1 MSGFSGSAGTL
12 IVRQEEAYLWTDGRY
27 FIQAEK
33 ELAGSCIQLMKMRT
47 PGVPTIKEYVE
58 KYPEATIG
66 FDGRV
71 MPYNQCLFTN
81 TIQANED
88 LVDLIWQERPELSHE
103 EVYLYDT
110 KYCKPQTFMNL
121 SGECVQPLAAWHR
134 LLPENILV
142 VHDELDIAP
151 GRMKF
156 KKGGGNA
163 GHNGLKSIT
172 QRLGTPDF
180 YRLRLGIGRS
190 PHGGEDT
197 VNWVLG
203 RLSPEAQDA
212 FRKQLPAALEVVR
225 LFAEGNIP
233 AATHAANAFVIE

>member
-1 MSGFSGSAGTL
+1 
-12 IVRQEEAYLWTDGRY
+12 
-27 FIQAEK
+27 
-33 ELAGSCIQLMKMRT
+33 
-47 PGVPTIKEYVE
+47 
-58 KYPEATIG
+58 
-66 FDGRV
+66 
-71 MPYNQCLFTN
+71 
-81 TIQANED
+81 
-88 LVDLIWQERPELSHE
+88 
-103 EVYLYDT
+103 
-110 KYCKPQTFMNL
+110 MNL

-225 LFAEGNIP
+225 LFVEGNIP

>member
-1 MSGFSGSAGTL
+1 MAVAGLIVGLGNPGKQYESTRHNMGFLFVDELLREAKNVSCMSGDKFRCELWKAALPGSPDQWL
-12 IVRQEEAYLWTDGRY
+12 IA
-27 FIQAEK
+27 
-33 ELAGSCIQLMKMRT
+33 
-47 PGVPTIKEYVE
+47 
-58 KYPEATIG
+58 
-66 FDGRV
+66 
-71 MPYNQCLFTN
+71 
-81 TIQANED
+81 
-88 LVDLIWQERPELSHE
+88 
-103 EVYLYDT
+103 
-110 KYCKPQTFMNL
+110 KPQTFMNL

-203 RLSPEAQDA
+203 RLTPEALDA
-212 FRKQLPAALEVVR
+212 FRKQLPAAFEVVR